1 MAKIK
6 GILFDFG
13 GESLVIPPI
22 ALGALEQLQDRVGA
36 FTGDVT
42 DGKQVGTV
50 IDSAYAA
57 LRRNYPDITRERVA
71 DLIDVGNMAEVF
83 QSVMDVSGLRRKAIE
98 SGEIPGN

>member
-22 ALGALEQLQDRVGA
+22 SLGALEQLQERIGS

-42 DGKQVGTV
+42 DSQQVGTV
-50 IDSAYAA
+50 IDAAHAA
-57 LRRNYPDITRERVA
+57 LQRNYPEMTRAQVA
-71 DLIDVGNMAEVF
+71 NLIDVANMGDVF
-83 QSVMDVSGLRRKAIE
+83 TSLMDVSGMRRKALE
-98 SGEIPGN
+98 SGEIQGN